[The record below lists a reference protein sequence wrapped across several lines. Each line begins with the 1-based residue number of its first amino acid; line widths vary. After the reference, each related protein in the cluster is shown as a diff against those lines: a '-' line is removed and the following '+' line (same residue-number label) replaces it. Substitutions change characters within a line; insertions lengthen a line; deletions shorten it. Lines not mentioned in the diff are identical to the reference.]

1 MNIYLGNVDFKVKE
15 EQLTDLFAEYGEVKS
30 VKVITDKLTGRS
42 KGFAFVEMP
51 NDDEAKEAI
60 SNLNGYMLNSRE
72 LSVSVARPKEEGA
85 GGGGARKPF
94 RNDYGGGRSNGGG
107 NRGGYDRR

>member
-15 EQLTDLFAEYGEVKS
+15 EQLTNLFTEYGEVKS

-51 NDDEAKEAI
+51 NDEEAKEAI
-60 SNLNGYMLNSRE
+60 SALNGYMLNNRE
-72 LSVSVARPKEEGA
+72 LSVSEARPKED
-85 GGGGARKPF
+85 RKPF
-94 RNDYGGGRSNGGG
+94 RNDYGGSRSNNGG

>member
-51 NDDEAKEAI
+51 NDSEAKEAI
-60 SNLNGYMLNSRE
+60 SNLNGYMLNNRE
-72 LSVSVARPKEEGA
+72 LSVSEARPKEEG
-85 GGGGARKPF
+85 GGSRKPF
-94 RNDYGGGRSNGGG
+94 RSDYGGGRSNGG

>member
-15 EQLTDLFAEYGEVKS
+15 EQLTDLFTEYGEVKS

-60 SNLNGYMLNSRE
+60 ANLNGYMLNNRE
-72 LSVSVARPKEEGA
+72 LSVSVARPKEENRE
-85 GGGGARKPF
+85 RKPF
-94 RNDYGGGRSNGGG
+94 RNDFGGGRSNGG

>member
-15 EQLTDLFAEYGEVKS
+15 EQLTDLFTEYGEVKS

-51 NDDEAKEAI
+51 NDEEAQEAI
-60 SNLNGYMLNSRE
+60 SNLNGYMLNNRE
-72 LSVSVARPKEEGA
+72 LSVSVARPKED
-85 GGGGARKPF
+85 RKPF
-94 RNDYGGGRSNGGG
+94 RNDYGGGRNNGG

>member
-60 SNLNGYMLNSRE
+60 TALNGYMLNSRE
-72 LSVSVARPKEEGA
+72 LSVSVARPKEE
-85 GGGGARKPF
+85 RKPF
-94 RNDYGGGRSNGGG
+94 RNDYGGGGGRSNGGG

>member
-15 EQLTDLFAEYGEVKS
+15 EQLTDLFTEYGEVKS

-60 SNLNGYMLNSRE
+60 TNLNGYMLNSRE
-72 LSVSVARPKEEGA
+72 LSVSVARPKEE
-85 GGGGARKPF
+85 RKPF
-94 RNDYGGGRSNGGG
+94 RNDYGGGRSNSGG

>member
-15 EQLTDLFAEYGEVKS
+15 EQLTELFTEYGEVKS

-60 SNLNGYMLNSRE
+60 SNLNGYMLNNRE

-85 GGGGARKPF
+85 PRKSF
-94 RNDYGGGRSNGGG
+94 RNDYGGGGGRNYGG
-107 NRGGYDRR
+107 NRGGYDR

>member
-15 EQLTDLFAEYGEVKS
+15 EQLTDLFTEFGEVKS

-42 KGFAFVEMP
+42 KGFAFIEMP
-51 NDDEAKEAI
+51 NDSEAKEAI

-72 LSVSVARPKEEGA
+72 LSVSEARPREDK
-85 GGGGARKPF
+85 KPF
-94 RNDYGGGRSNGGG
+94 RNDYGGSRNSGGS
-107 NRGGYDRR
+107 RGGYDRR

>member
-15 EQLTDLFAEYGEVKS
+15 EQLTELFTEYGEVTS

-72 LSVSVARPKEEGA
+72 LSVSVARPKEDK
-85 GGGGARKPF
+85 KPF
-94 RNDYGGGRSNGGG
+94 RSDYGGGRSNNGGS
-107 NRGGYDRR
+107 RGGYERR